1 MFHAFL
7 RYFFGIQPLFLVLIP
22 ETSSVDEKD
31 IIRKQYLILLSLHLD
46 QLANASERLG
56 GECKQSRSEELNCN
70 TTQKI
75 YDMTWKLNRLSNC
88 TMNADLKNNLTSVY
102 NHTSSLLKKYI
113 KEEKKHQKTD
123 ICRKSNSPAL
133 CRIKKNIS
141 KLKLCWIQY
150 IT

>member
-46 QLANASERLG
+46 QL
-56 GECKQSRSEELNCN
+56 
-70 TTQKI
+70 KI